1 MKTAIA
7 IPLKKS
13 RKIKI
18 NVFLRGSCFQR
29 GCFFVGTEKRR
40 QLPAAGKN
48 LYDVYHLP
56 EIPEGSSCWGFCLG
70 ARFHGFLECGNSCLQ
85 ITVCGI
91 HSILVCSGTI
101 INCFS
106 RYPQPSAKLVS
117 RLLLPISDQK
127 RTHCHQQKS
136 VLPTE
141 HRLPCRRANSFV
153 LSTDRTVTL
162 QVAILL
168 PSSVVTVMVVV
179 PGACAI
185 TLPLS
190 STVATA

>member
-101 INCFS
+101 INCF
-106 RYPQPSAKLVS
+106 
-117 RLLLPISDQK
+117 
-127 RTHCHQQKS
+127 
-136 VLPTE
+136 
-141 HRLPCRRANSFV
+141 
-153 LSTDRTVTL
+153 
-162 QVAILL
+162 
-168 PSSVVTVMVVV
+168 
-179 PGACAI
+179 CAI
-185 TLPLS
+185 RNCLQSLFLGYCYPFLIRRELTAISRSRCCQQNTAALQESKQFCPINRQNRYGTGCSFLTILCGNGDGC
-190 STVATA
+190 STGCLGNHFTICIYCCHF